1 MSYDRIDWHSGGEY
15 PDDLPPENGGIHIGM
30 FLAWAFGQGMAGEV
44 HREDSA
50 KELEQLAKREITGL
64 DFLIEAGDEKFWE
77 MDLDERGN
85 AFTIDYY
92 YDANS
97 AFARQHGSYLDDYCH
112 VFNRHAA
119 DHGFEYPSIYHVENT
134 WENFER
140 LKPVLDQR
148 FAQWQRWSEEAANRE
163 LGPHAQFINACQAV
177 GQLLASHGFEPAGNG
192 KAWKKTA
199 ADRDT
204 VFEVSFQ
211 PESYNTRSKVQMTVH
226 VRIASEQLRA
236 WLAERT
242 GRAGDGSVLSGSL
255 RRPGKA
261 SSTIIWQV
269 AGVEFRASVQ
279 AIRQSLEERVLPLF
293 ALFGDRPRV
302 LEHLAARGG
311 GFPGVCEPEST
322 PMAFMLCFG
331 TREQAQRF
339 FAYYVGSWPAR
350 RVNIVKTFTRLRE
363 GGDIAWNHWSY
374 FREDDV
380 KLAFSSGLT
389 LPLRRRASEGP

>member
-1 MSYDRIDWHSGGEY
+1 MAYDRIDWYSGGKY
-15 PDDLPPENGGIHIGM
+15 PDDLPAENGGIHIGM
-30 FLAWAFGQGMAGEV
+30 FLTWAFGQGMAGEV
-44 HREDSA
+44 HRGDSA
-50 KELEQLAKREITGL
+50 KELEQLARREITGL
-64 DFLIEAGDEKFWE
+64 DFLIKACDGKFWE
-77 MDLDERGN
+77 LDLDERGN

-92 YDANS
+92 HDAKS
-97 AFARQHGSYLDDYCH
+97 PFARLHGSYLDDYGH

-140 LKPVLDQR
+140 LKPVLDRR
-148 FAQWQRWSEEAANRE
+148 FAQWQRWLEETANHE
-163 LGPHAQFINACQAV
+163 LGPHAQFMSACQAV

-204 VFEVSFQ
+204 VFEISFQ
-211 PESYNTRSKVQMTVH
+211 PESYNTRGKVQMTVH
-226 VRIASEQLRA
+226 FRIASDQLKA

-242 GRAGDGSVLSGSL
+242 GRAGNGSVLWGSL

-261 SSTIIWQV
+261 GSTIVWQV
-269 AGVEFRASVQ
+269 AGVQFGASVQ
-279 AIRQSLEERVLPLF
+279 AIRQSLGERVLPLF
-293 ALFGDRPRV
+293 ALFGERPRA
-302 LEHLAARGG
+302 LEHLAAHGG
-311 GFPGVCEPEST
+311 GFLGIWEPEST

-339 FAYYVGSWPAR
+339 FANYVGRRPAR
-350 RVNIVKTFTRLRE
+350 RGNIVKTFTRLQE
-363 GGDIAWNHWSY
+363 GGDIAWNHSSY
-374 FREDDV
+374 FGEDDV

-389 LPLRRRASEGP
+389 LPSR